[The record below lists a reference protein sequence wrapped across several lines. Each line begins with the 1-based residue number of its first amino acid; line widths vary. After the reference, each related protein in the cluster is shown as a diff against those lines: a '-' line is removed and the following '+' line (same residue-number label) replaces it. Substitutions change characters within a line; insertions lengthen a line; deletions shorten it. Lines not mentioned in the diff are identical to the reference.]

1 MPINSERLRFAGGVR
16 AAHRSSSDIQSLRR
30 ALRRTLAE
38 IDFAFESDVEV
49 VKNSATDESLK
60 RMVIATLQQHHIS
73 GSGRS
78 TPSHPTQSCPASDG
92 GRSHEASQPPYLSD
106 LNSCLRLD

>member
-60 RMVIATLQQHHIS
+60 RTVIATLQQHHRQRRAACVHQLAALQKRID
-73 GSGRS
+73 
-78 TPSHPTQSCPASDG
+78 AV
-92 GRSHEASQPPYLSD
+92 AA
-106 LNSCLRLD
+106 